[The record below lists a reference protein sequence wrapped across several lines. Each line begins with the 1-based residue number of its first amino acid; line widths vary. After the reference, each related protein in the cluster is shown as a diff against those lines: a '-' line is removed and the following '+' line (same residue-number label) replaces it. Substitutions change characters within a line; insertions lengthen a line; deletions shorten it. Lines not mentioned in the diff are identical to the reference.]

1 MHIGGRQVLAS
12 AGEFELQS
20 PLDSSILLGYFQ
32 KGTAEFARK
41 ALEAAN
47 QNFESWSG
55 RPWTERVALVRM
67 AAEIVDKGQF
77 YLAELITYEV
87 GKNRYEAI
95 AEVNEAADMLRYY
108 ARVMEENHGYVRPMD
123 RIVPGENSKSVLRP
137 HGVWAVVKI
146 GRASCRERGWVWGG
160 AVSGK

>member
-12 AGEFELQS
+12 AGEFELRS

-32 KGTAEFARK
+32 KGSAEFARK

-55 RPWTERVALVRM
+55 RPWTERVALVRK
-67 AAEIVDKGQF
+67 AAEIIEKRQF
-77 YLAELITYEV
+77 YLAALITYEG
-87 GKNRYEAI
+87 GKNSYEAI

-108 ARVMEENHGYVRPMD
+108 ARVMEPNLRVTRWWLGLRLL
-123 RIVPGENSKSVLRP
+123 VLRMLECSSTGILSP
-137 HGVWAVVKI
+137 SSRIRSRSLRRWEA
-146 GRASCRERGWVWGG
+146 RTRLS
-160 AVSGK
+160 